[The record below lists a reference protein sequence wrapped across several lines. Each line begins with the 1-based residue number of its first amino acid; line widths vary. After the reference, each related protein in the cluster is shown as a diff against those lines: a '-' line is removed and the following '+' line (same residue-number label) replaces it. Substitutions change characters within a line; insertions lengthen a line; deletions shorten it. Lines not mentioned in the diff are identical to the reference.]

1 MLFRS
6 VFLTGA
12 LLMLFRLIR
21 GAYGD
26 WIAVGVIFFG
36 TLHLARL
43 LDFGNYTEEFALLF
57 QSAALVLAVDP
68 GRRSKAGLWFA
79 SGLLMGL
86 AFSLKQSLIGAWLG
100 IGLTVVFEIG
110 LDEAS
115 CIPDRLKRMRN

>member
-1 MLFRS
+1 MGIWLLEA

-26 WIAVGVIFFG
+26 WIAVGAIFFG

-57 QSAALVLAVDP
+57 QSAALVLAVNP
-68 GRRSKAGLWFA
+68 RRRSKAGL
-79 SGLLMGL
+79 
-86 AFSLKQSLIGAWLG
+86 
-100 IGLTVVFEIG
+100 
-110 LDEAS
+110 
-115 CIPDRLKRMRN
+115 